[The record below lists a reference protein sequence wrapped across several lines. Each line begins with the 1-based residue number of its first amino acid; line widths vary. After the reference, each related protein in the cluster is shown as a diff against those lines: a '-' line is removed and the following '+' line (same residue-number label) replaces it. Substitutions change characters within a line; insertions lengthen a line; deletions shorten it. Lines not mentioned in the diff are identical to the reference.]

1 MTKSKIIL
9 ITRKLKNDS
18 ALKTWALSQ
27 GHTLVDIPFIR
38 TTPVKGLKIP
48 DTDWIFFSSPS
59 AVSCYFEEY
68 ELKQKHIA
76 ALGKATANSLAALG
90 YQVDFVGDDEKTPTE
105 IGRDFFTQ
113 RTIYESIFFPLSN
126 LSQRNVLTHRGNIHV
141 VDLVT
146 YDTLPI
152 QHVLL
157 EKPDVIIFT
166 SPSNAVSY
174 FSTNNPATSGALIAI
189 GKTTAASLE
198 KAGYEKITV
207 SNSPREEDLIAT
219 LQSLPLLP

>member
-38 TTPVKGLKIP
+38 TIPVKGLKIP

-59 AVSCYFEEY
+59 VVSCYFEEY
-68 ELKQKHIA
+68 ELKQKHVA

-113 RTIYESIFFPLSN
+113 RTINESIFFPLSN
-126 LSQRNVLTHRGNIHV
+126 LSQRNVLTHRGNKKVIE
-141 VDLVT
+141 LVT
-146 YDTLPI
+146 YHTLPV
-152 QHVLL
+152 QSTLNQ
-157 EKPDVIIFT
+157 KPDVIIFT
-166 SPSNAVSY
+166 SPSNVESY
-174 FSTNNPATSGALIAI
+174 FSTNKSADSERLIAI
-189 GKTTAASLE
+189 GKTTAIALQ
-198 KAGYEKITV
+198 KAGYIKISV
-207 SNSPREEDLIAT
+207 SSTPREEDLINA
-219 LQSLPLLP
+219 LQSLE